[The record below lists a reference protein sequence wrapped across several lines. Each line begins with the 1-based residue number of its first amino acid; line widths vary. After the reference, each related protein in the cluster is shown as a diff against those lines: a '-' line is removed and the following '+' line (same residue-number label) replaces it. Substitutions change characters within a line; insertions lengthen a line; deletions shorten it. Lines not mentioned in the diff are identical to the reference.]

1 MKRVV
6 NWMTGAGLLL
16 DAQLRWFFALAL
28 LSCGYAFAQEGL
40 PDMGADPLGWLRT
53 MASNP
58 FALGAVVFGLV
69 EAWKQDAAKR
79 EPPLDWKP
87 WRWRTLAFVIGLGGS
102 VVARL
107 AVSALPGGVAFTAAD
122 LPVTL
127 VNGLLAGLVSIAG
140 WNSLRTLTKWIF
152 PDRAAA
158 DTQTGSAAAAAQTAG
173 TREGD
178 PAAPPAAAFQEA
190 EAARAMRAMGVPA
203 QRGMDAVVA
212 LGMMGGSPTPFL
224 GPVRALA
231 PAVLATLRQILAELL
246 PEQLTAAQAAEL
258 AIRLAPVIADLADGS
273 TYLSD
278 ENRGRLL
285 DAARDVL
292 DGAA

>member
-16 DAQLRWFFALAL
+16 DAQLQWVFALAL

-40 PDMGADPLGWLRT
+40 PEVGEDPLGWLRT

-152 PDRAAA
+152 PERPAAG
-158 DTQTGSAAAAAQTAG
+158 TQTGSAGWAAQAAG
-173 TREGD
+173 QSD
-178 PAAPPAAAFQEA
+178 PAAPPAEAFQAA
-190 EAARAMRAMGVPA
+190 EAARAVQAMGLPA
-203 QRGMDAVVA
+203 RRDVDAVVA
-212 LGMMGGSPTPFL
+212 LGLVGSSPTAFL
-224 GPVRALA
+224 GPVQALA

-246 PEQLTAAQAAEL
+246 PEQLTATQTAEL

-273 TYLSD
+273 PYLSA
-278 ENRGRLL
+278 ENCGRLL

>member
-1 MKRVV
+1 MKRGLK
-6 NWMTGAGLLL
+6 WMTGMGLLA
-16 DAQLRWFFALAL
+16 DAQLRWVFALAL

-40 PDMGADPLGWLRT
+40 PDVGDDPLSWLRT

-140 WNSLRTLTKWIF
+140 WNGLRTLTKWIF
-152 PDRAAA
+152 PERPAAGTQTDSTGAAA
-158 DTQTGSAAAAAQTAG
+158 P
-173 TREGD
+173 REGD
-178 PAAPPAAAFQEA
+178 PAESFQVVEA
-190 EAARAMRAMGVPA
+190 RRLQP
-203 QRGMDAVVA
+203 
-212 LGMMGGSPTPFL
+212 LMGGSPTTVLSPAQ
-224 GPVRALA
+224 ALT
-231 PAVLATLRQILAELL
+231 PAVLATLRRSLDELL
-246 PEQLTAAQAAEL
+246 PEQLTAAQTTEL

-273 TYLSD
+273 PYLSA
-278 ENRGRLL
+278 EHCRRLL
-285 DAARDVL
+285 DTARDVL
-292 DGAA
+292 DGVA